1 MRRKDREIKDINEI
15 IDIMK
20 RCDSCNIALFD
31 DEYPYIVPVNFG
43 FDCVNDKV
51 TLYIHGAKAGKK
63 LELINK
69 NNKVAFD
76 MSCNHKLI
84 TGEKACNYTME
95 YESVCG
101 NGIAKIIE
109 GDEKKVSLEI
119 LMKQYTMKEDLEFDD
134 KVINAVTVF
143 KIDVCNISGKRL
155 KR

>member
-20 RCDSCNIALFD
+20 RCDSCSIALFD

-43 FDCVNDKV
+43 FDCVKDKV

-101 NGIAKIIE
+101 NGIVKIIE
-109 GDEKKVSLEI
+109 GDEKKASLQI
-119 LMKQYTMKEDLEFDD
+119 LMKQYTMKEDLELDD